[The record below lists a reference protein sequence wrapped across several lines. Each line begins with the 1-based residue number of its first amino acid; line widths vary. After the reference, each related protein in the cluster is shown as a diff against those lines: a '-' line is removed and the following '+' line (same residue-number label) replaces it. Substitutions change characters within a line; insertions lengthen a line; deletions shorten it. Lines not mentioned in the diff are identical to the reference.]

1 MEREMIAFKGVMV
14 YGEAVEGKLTSCATE
29 LLGCG
34 RKLAD
39 ELHEDLIC
47 VSLGDRLPEAPT
59 RAIAYGADRVYGV
72 EDPLLVKYQP
82 DCYVAVLERLIEE
95 INPKIVLLGQ
105 TDIGRDLAPRL
116 AFRLRVGL
124 CMDCIELTLD
134 SEKTSVEQ
142 VRPIFGGNA
151 LAVYTS
157 KGWPQIVTVRQ
168 RAMLACEPD
177 ESRSGE
183 IKYITANLDR
193 SAIRTR
199 VLEIVKEEI
208 PGIKL
213 EDAQV
218 VITGGR
224 GIGGAEGFEVL
235 RQLAKVL
242 NGAVGATRPPCES
255 GWISSTAQ
263 IGLTGRIV
271 TPELYIAVA
280 VSGASQ
286 HLAGCSGAKTIIA
299 INQDPEA
306 NIFKAAEYG
315 VVDDW
320 KRVVP
325 AFVKRVKELLV
336 S

>member
-1 MEREMIAFKGVMV
+1 
-14 YGEAVEGKLTSCATE
+14 
-29 LLGCG
+29 
-34 RKLAD
+34 
-39 ELHEDLIC
+39 
-47 VSLGDRLPEAPT
+47 
-59 RAIAYGADRVYGV
+59 
-72 EDPLLVKYQP
+72 
-82 DCYVAVLERLIEE
+82 
-95 INPKIVLLGQ
+95 
-105 TDIGRDLAPRL
+105 
-116 AFRLRVGL
+116 
-124 CMDCIELTLD
+124 MDCIELTLD